1 MPIELQFPR
10 QSSSSD
16 LCLIPS
22 QSQDQMQICAGLLN
36 TLGQENLSSAL
47 DLWTQHFLSRS
58 WTSHMEEWR
67 GKLPM
72 RQMEKP
78 KYLGLLV
85 FEAILKECLYLV
97 VQITSELVSTDQTSQ
112 DTHPNS
118 ECLEI
123 GNHKSENLEKSHS
136 HLEVLKSLLK
146 TTSKQ

>member
-1 MPIELQFPR
+1 
-10 QSSSSD
+10 
-16 LCLIPS
+16 
-22 QSQDQMQICAGLLN
+22 
-36 TLGQENLSSAL
+36 
-47 DLWTQHFLSRS
+47 
-58 WTSHMEEWR
+58 
-67 GKLPM
+67 M

-112 DTHPNS
+112 DTHPIS

-123 GNHKSENLEKSHS
+123 GNHKSENLVKSHS
-136 HLEVLKSLLK
+136 HLEVIKSLLK